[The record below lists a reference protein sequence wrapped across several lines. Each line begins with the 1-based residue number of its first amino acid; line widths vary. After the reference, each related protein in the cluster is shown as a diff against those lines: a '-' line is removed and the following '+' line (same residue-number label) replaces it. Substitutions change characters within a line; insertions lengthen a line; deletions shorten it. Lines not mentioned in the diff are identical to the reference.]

1 MIFYYY
7 TSAKK
12 GWFISASSS
21 NILFN
26 SFCISSFFS
35 SLFSFLFSLFLFNI
49 LLNFGAG
56 LALKGTGGIKSSVSF
71 TKTDLKLYLFVYSF
85 FYYMNGLKI
94 HSFLLLEYNL
104 IDYSYFDYHNL

>member
-26 SFCISSFFS
+26 SFCIFSFFS
-35 SLFSFLFSLFLFNI
+35 SIFSFLFSLLFSLFLLNI
-49 LLNFGAG
+49 LLKLGAG
-56 LALKGTGGIKSSVSF
+56 FALKGIGGIKSSVSF

-85 FYYMNGLKI
+85 F
-94 HSFLLLEYNL
+94 LLLVVL
-104 IDYSYFDYHNL
+104 